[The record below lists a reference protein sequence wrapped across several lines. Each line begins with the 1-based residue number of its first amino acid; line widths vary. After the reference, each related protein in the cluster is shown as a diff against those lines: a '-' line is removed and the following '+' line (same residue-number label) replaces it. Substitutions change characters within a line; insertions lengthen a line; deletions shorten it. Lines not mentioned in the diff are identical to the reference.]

1 MYSSADIFLQA
12 DDVDSLIRIAMPEN
26 RGQDQNPNPEHQPTN
41 SCESAA
47 ASSPVFSQI
56 SLVWKILDF
65 ASSQRLQTGSSLFQ
79 ASWAA
84 TIRLPP
90 RPKDASHDQMVLE
103 DPAIEGSPPADYR
116 TTAGSYAEPPDW
128 FSPEVT
134 SQQPVNDEVPISR
147 PSAALQDVVKASAS
161 GAMPLPA
168 PELRQQNL
176 TAEYPGWAW
185 NPASDTGIFYN
196 PFTQVGDRLGASDPS
211 WWDCGNL

>member
-1 MYSSADIFLQA
+1 MRLAI
-12 DDVDSLIRIAMPEN
+12 PEN
-26 RGQDQNPNPEHQPTN
+26 HGLDQSSNPEHQPTDRRHT
-41 SCESAA
+41 AA
-47 ASSPVFSQI
+47 TSSPISSQI

-65 ASSQRLQTGSSLFQ
+65 ASSHRLQTGNSLFQ
-79 ASWAA
+79 ESWTA

-90 RPKDASHDQMVLE
+90 RPKYASHDQMVLE

-128 FSPEVT
+128 FSPEGT
-134 SQQPVNDEVPISR
+134 SQEPVSDAVPTNQPSES
-147 PSAALQDVVKASAS
+147 LQDVVEASAS
-161 GAMPLPA
+161 AAMPLPA

-176 TAEYPGWAW
+176 TADYPGWAW

-196 PFTQVGDRLGASDPS
+196 PFTQVGDRLGAADPS